1 VFFVAGDEVGDG
13 DGDVP
18 DAGTALGLG
27 LGDTL
32 FEVTIALGDGD
43 ADAAAVCELDPQAL
57 SASATT
63 TAAPPAAPSAR
74 AHPVWKREGCFR
86 ACFTYLIPSAS
97 AARTSDGNSVA
108 DPHQRRH
115 IMRHRQR

>member
-1 VFFVAGDEVGDG
+1 VFFVAGDEVG

-27 LGDTL
+27 LGDAL

-63 TAAPPAAPSAR
+63 AAPTAR
-74 AHPVWKREGCFR
+74 AQPPSRHSGAVRGIPGRESFKVALYAPGHGSCGFISL
-86 ACFTYLIPSAS
+86 CW
-97 AARTSDGNSVA
+97 SV
-108 DPHQRRH
+108 RVE
-115 IMRHRQR
+115 